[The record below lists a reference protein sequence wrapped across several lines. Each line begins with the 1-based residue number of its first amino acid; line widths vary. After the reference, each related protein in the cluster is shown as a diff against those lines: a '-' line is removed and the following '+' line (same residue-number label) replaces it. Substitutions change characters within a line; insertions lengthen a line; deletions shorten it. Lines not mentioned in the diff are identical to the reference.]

1 MAIRPVRSVEI
12 PSRSCPTI
20 SDITATEVRTVT
32 DEQRVTTI
40 LWLYIAGLTVFVL
53 VALGVTVL

>member
-1 MAIRPVRSVEI
+1 M
-12 PSRSCPTI
+12 
-20 SDITATEVRTVT
+20 T